1 MKAISKSFRESSD
14 EATANYAGEMIANSD
29 VLDDFI
35 QKHSADRTLLQKL
48 RDAIHEIVGK
58 LTGRAKRQAQT
69 VEGKLQ
75 AAFEA
80 ASKQAESL
88 NSKNTA
94 TEDGEARY
102 SLNKDFSR
110 QFDEW
115 MDRKPGA
122 AGGNSFLVGTT
133 SDALK
138 SIGMSDYEIYWRK
151 AKIAKIMNEH
161 PAMTADV
168 IKSVPNVLEHP
179 ILAMQSQT
187 VANRITL
194 FGETVD
200 AEGKPVMAALEL
212 SPQNKRGEIQ
222 DFAVIASAYG
232 KNNAQ
237 QLIDNSDI
245 LYVDPNKK
253 RTNGWLGLLRL
264 QLPSRLTNYGSIGS
278 ITLVNRDVNGNLSF
292 GEGSGKTTMQEAFEK
307 AKEKTRYSLKD
318 YSDAEQRDHRKKAIA
333 FFGKTY
339 NWNETGYLTPAG
351 TKLDFSGKHE
361 GGPGGY
367 RTVDHRDIRDAIGED
382 YGGDDYSGSM
392 VQFMSEGNIRI
403 SPESGGINLSV
414 EPTKSQMDALSDFI
428 GKNRGEVILDLDT
441 PDGQTVSST
450 EYPRGT
456 HSSKVLNDI
465 KAYFKD
471 GTKPHV
477 SELAQFLSLKG
488 TENAQ
493 EIAALK
499 RENES
504 LKERVEYWKGQT
516 RRSQGVTTDR
526 KSVQKAADALV
537 KEYGAEISGSD
548 ISGDLQ
554 SLYDYIASGKDG
566 AVECGWSLNRMLCQ
580 RV

>member
-1 MKAISKSFRESSD
+1 MPSFVVADAAWAKNKGNTPAFSAGGQIYFRETMP
-14 EATANYAGEMIANSD
+14 EQNRGMYAT
-29 VLDDFI
+29 
-35 QKHSADRTLLQKL
+35 
-48 RDAIHEIVGK
+48 HEITHVMKQVGYTPYLDFVSK
-58 LTGRAKRQAQT
+58 TPDMLDMSTLEARILLEHTAKHRGIDPFNT
-69 VEGKLQ
+69 
-75 AAFEA
+75 
-80 ASKQAESL
+80 SL
-88 NSKNTA
+88 SETDRLNLYDELNATLYGHISSGNMGGLNEILNTA
-94 TEDGEARY
+94 FY
-102 SLNKDFSR
+102 DFSAYTKELNELHER
-110 QFDEW
+110 F
-115 MDRKPGA
+115 K
-122 AGGNSFLVGTT
+122 
-133 SDALK
+133 SD
-138 SIGMSDYEIYWRK
+138 
-151 AKIAKIMNEH
+151 N
-161 PAMTADV
+161 
-168 IKSVPNVLEHP
+168 
-179 ILAMQSQT
+179 Q
-187 VANRITL
+187 
-194 FGETVD
+194 
-200 AEGKPVMAALEL
+200 
-212 SPQNKRGEIQ
+212 
-222 DFAVIASAYG
+222 
-232 KNNAQ
+232 
-237 QLIDNSDI
+237 
-245 LYVDPNKK
+245 KK
-253 RTNGWLGLLRL
+253 W
-264 QLPSRLTNYGSIGS
+264 
-278 ITLVNRDVNGNLSF
+278 
-292 GEGSGKTTMQEAFEK
+292 
-307 AKEKTRYSLKD
+307 KEKTRYSLKN

-351 TKLDFSGKHE
+351 TKLDFSGRHE

-414 EPTKSQMDALSDFI
+414 EPTKSQLDALSDFI

-504 LKERVEYWKGQT
+504 LKARVEYWKGQT

-526 KSVQKAADALV
+526 KSVQKAANALV
-537 KEYGAEISGSD
+537 KDYGAEISGSD
-548 ISGDLQ
+548 IAGDLQ
-554 SLYDYIASGKDG
+554 SLYDFNPRI
-566 AVECGWSLNRMLCQ
+566 CQ
-580 RV
+580 W

>member
-566 AVECGWSLNRMLCQ
+566 AVECGWSLNRVLCQ